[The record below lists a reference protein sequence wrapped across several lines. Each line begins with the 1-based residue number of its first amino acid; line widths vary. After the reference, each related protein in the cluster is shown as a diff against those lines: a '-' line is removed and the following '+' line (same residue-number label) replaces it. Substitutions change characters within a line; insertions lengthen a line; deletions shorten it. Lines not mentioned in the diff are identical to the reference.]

1 MKEKVDAL
9 FNDTNVKKYM
19 AFNSAFLL
27 NDYNNDNIVK
37 LEDKYFIMFAKGNGM
52 KKAGINNGDTLFIK
66 RIETPKHNSI
76 ITVMLEDGTIAVRR
90 YLEID
95 GNKILRRENG
105 RTPDLI
111 NPIFCPF
118 GEVLSVHRKIA

>member
-9 FNDTNVKKYM
+9 FSDINVKKYM

-27 NDYNNDNIVK
+27 NDYNNDNLGK

-52 KKAGINNGDTLFIK
+52 KKAGIIDGDTLFLK

-76 ITVMLEDGTIAVRR
+76 ITVMFEDGSMAVRR

-95 GNKILRRENG
+95 GNIILRRENG
-105 RTPDLI
+105 RTADLI

>member
-9 FNDTNVKKYM
+9 FSDTNVKKYM

-27 NDYNNDNIVK
+27 KDYNNDNLGK

-52 KKAGINNGDTLFIK
+52 KKAGIIDGDTLFLK
-66 RIETPKHNSI
+66 RIEAPKHNSI
-76 ITVMLEDGTIAVRR
+76 ITVMFEDGSMAVRR

-95 GNKILRRENG
+95 GNIILRRENG

-118 GEVLSVHRKIA
+118 GEVISVHRKIA

>member
-1 MKEKVDAL
+1 MKEKVEAL
-9 FNDTNVKKYM
+9 FSDTNVKKYM

-27 NDYNNDNIVK
+27 NDYNNDNIGK
-37 LEDKYFIMFAKGNGM
+37 LEDKYFIMFANGSGM
-52 KKAGINNGDTLFIK
+52 KKAGINDGDTLFVK
-66 RIETPKHNSI
+66 RIETPKNNTI
-76 ITVMLEDGTIAVRR
+76 ITVMFEDGTMAVRR

-118 GEVLSVHRKIA
+118 GEVISVHRKIA

>member
-1 MKEKVDAL
+1 MKEKVETL
-9 FNDTNVKKYM
+9 FSDTNVKKYIP
-19 AFNSAFLL
+19 FNSAFLL
-27 NDYNNDNIVK
+27 NDYNNDNIAK
-37 LEDKYFIMFAKGNGM
+37 LEDKYFIMFAKDNGM
-52 KKAGINNGDTLFIK
+52 KKAGIIDGDTLFLK

-76 ITVMLEDGTIAVRR
+76 ITVMFEDGSLAVRR

-95 GNKILRRENG
+95 GNIILRRENG

>member
-9 FNDTNVKKYM
+9 FSDTNVKKHM

-27 NDYNNDNIVK
+27 NDYNNDNLGK

-52 KKAGINNGDTLFIK
+52 KKAGIIDGDTIFLK

-76 ITVMLEDGTIAVRR
+76 ITVMFEDGSLAVRR

-95 GNKILRRENG
+95 GNIILRRENG

>member
-1 MKEKVDAL
+1 MKEKVEAL
-9 FNDTNVKKYM
+9 FSDTNVKKYM

-27 NDYNNDNIVK
+27 NDYDNDNIGK
-37 LEDKYFIMFAKGNGM
+37 LEDKYFIMFAKSNGM
-52 KKAGINNGDTLFIK
+52 KKAGIIDGDTLFLI

-76 ITVMLEDGTIAVRR
+76 ITVMFEDGTMAVRR

-95 GNKILRRENG
+95 GNIILRRENG

-111 NPIFCPF
+111 NPIFYPF